1 MFHQILCSF
10 LERTLKAGQSKIS
23 NQPHPPTPPPPPK
36 KKKQQ
41 QTNKKLHF
49 QQQIHHQQPPETK
62 SFIPQQLQNQ
72 K

>member
-10 LERTLKAGQSKIS
+10 LERTLKAGQSNIS
-23 NQPHPPTPPPPPK
+23 NQLSSTNPPPPQ
-36 KKKQQ
+36 KKQQ

-49 QQQIHHQQPPETK
+49 QQQIHHQQPPEAK

>member
-10 LERTLKAGQSKIS
+10 LERTFKAGQSNIS
-23 NQPHPPTPPPPPK
+23 NQLSSTTPPPQ
-36 KKKQQ
+36 KKQQ

-49 QQQIHHQQPPETK
+49 QQQIHHQQPPEAK